1 MQPIL
6 NHLDNIVR
14 PAVRDYVAAESAL
27 DAAHIAKDA
36 NAIDAARKNVMRRA
50 RIATTELH
58 HLQDFVLHNPQ
69 SGLSFARI
77 EDIRSALRAACVFG
91 RGTVAVGDTD
101 PGHGRRIQAPLDD
114 ASEFSGFGSRSDHLD
129 QQRLRRDA
137 IRRTKMERH
146 RAGYRYLQERPQ
158 IFAFVHH
165 PKQLRR
171 LDEGAQPAGTADG
184 TILSA
189 DSITGSAPK
198 SPAPFSDELLTL
210 PRHRRRWRTL
220 PFEPPDPA
228 LPQVLDE
235 IGTECREAGSASVA
249 D

>member
-101 PGHGRRIQAPLDD
+101 L
-114 ASEFSGFGSRSDHLD
+114 
-129 QQRLRRDA
+129 LRD
-137 IRRTKMERH
+137 
-146 RAGYRYLQERPQ
+146 
-158 IFAFVHH
+158 
-165 PKQLRR
+165 
-171 LDEGAQPAGTADG
+171 TADAFKHHLMTRQNSAVSG
-184 TILSA
+184 AAAIISISNGYGEMRFGEQKWSGIEQVTVTCKNGHKYSLLYIIQNSFDAWMKVLSQ
-189 DSITGSAPK
+189 P
-198 SPAPFSDELLTL
+198 EL
-210 PRHRRRWRTL
+210 PMG
-220 PFEPPDPA
+220 
-228 LPQVLDE
+228 QY
-235 IGTECREAGSASVA
+235 
-249 D
+249 